1 MKPVIPVV
9 SLLLLLLLATTTQGI
24 RLDEETLAAFHN
36 KIHEKGTSS
45 MGGVSKVAGVAPCGI
60 NGHSS
65 GTMKES
71 SIKEVKEVHPKQPG
85 SYLSV
90 FHRNDESLR
99 KEALSTWRSRKLMNK
114 NMATVKKERSEET
127 VFDSAQSHHHSKE
140 AIHGSSGEDLHV
152 EPPFSKQPQTY
163 PDTLDIAGMDY
174 SPAKRKPPI
183 HN

>member
-36 KIHEKGTSS
+36 NIHEKASS

-60 NGHSS
+60 NGHCS
-65 GTMKES
+65 G
-71 SIKEVKEVHPKQPG
+71 
-85 SYLSV
+85 
-90 FHRNDESLR
+90 
-99 KEALSTWRSRKLMNK
+99 RSRKLMNK
-114 NMATVKKERSEET
+114 NMATVKNERSEES
-127 VFDSAQSHHHSKE
+127 VFDAAQSHHPSKE
-140 AIHGSSGEDLHV
+140 VIDSSGEDLHV
-152 EPPFSKQPQTY
+152 EPPFSKHPQTY